1 MQFVDTN
8 IFIRYLVNDDP
19 IKAQACLAL
28 FQRAGRDEVAL
39 TTSESVIA
47 EVVFVLS
54 SKRVYN
60 VPREQIRAILY
71 PVLTLRGLKIP
82 HRKTC
87 LRALDIFAASNLDYE
102 DALTVAHMER
112 QKIAE
117 LLSYDRG
124 FDKIQII
131 SRNEP

>member
-1 MQFVDTN
+1 MQFIDTN

-19 IKAQACLAL
+19 IKAQACLEL
-28 FQRAGRDEVAL
+28 FQLAQRDEVAL

-47 EVVFVLS
+47 EVAFVLS

-60 VPREQIRAILY
+60 VPRERIRAILY

-82 HRKTC
+82 HRKTY
-87 LRALDIFAASNLDYE
+87 LRALDIYATSNLDYE
-102 DALTVAHMER
+102 DALTIAHMER
-112 QKIAE
+112 QKLVE

-124 FDKIQII
+124 FDKMQNIA
-131 SRNEP
+131 RREP